1 MLKKSQSLNVLLN
14 LGYVELIPSLT
25 YQQFYVEQHL
35 ELIDMIYQ

>member
-1 MLKKSQSLNVLLN
+1 MLEVSI
-14 LGYVELIPSLT
+14 VECFIESRLCRTSLT